1 MNEMNSLFEK
11 KMLSA
16 VKPRLLAK
24 YFSSDTVFPDGMPF
38 ETLIEYQEESI
49 REIVKLAYER
59 SSFYREKMDLAGM
72 KPDDIHTIA
81 DMAAIPFLTKEELRG
96 KPWVLLTCDKADV
109 SLVQV
114 STGTTGGEEIYIM
127 NTWEDYYLHEL
138 APGYPRLFPVQRGDI
153 CLNAL
158 PYEMS
163 SAGLAFHKTFLE
175 GCQATVIPAGK
186 GGAYS
191 TPAKTVKMI
200 SDLRPNVV
208 ITTPS
213 WAVTLAEAADEA
225 GLDLQSLALKKMWIT
240 GEGCSPAF
248 RERVERLWGTT
259 ANFYYGSLECGG
271 IGIECDEQNGYHIL
285 MGHAIVEIVDPETD
299 RVLEPGE
306 IGEIVVTTPH
316 RYHSPI
322 LRYRTKDLG
331 YIETDPCPCGC
342 ELPRLFLR
350 GRMVD
355 QVEVQGISFSPY
367 YLEEILMRI
376 PEVGNWYHFIADPA
390 GSELLK
396 VRCELAEGIQPSEEL
411 AETLASRMEFGLG
424 IPCRFEIVDQIP
436 RPHGKTIRVVHE

>member
-1 MNEMNSLFEK
+1 MREMNSLFEK
-11 KMLSA
+11 KILSIN
-16 VKPRLLAK
+16 KPPVLAK
-24 YFSSDTVFPDGMPF
+24 YFSSDTLFPDGMP
-38 ETLIEYQEESI
+38 LRMLQEYQDESI
-49 REIVKLAYER
+49 REVVSLVYEKNR
-59 SSFYREKMDLAGM
+59 FYREKMQRAGVT
-72 KPDDIHTIA
+72 PDDIQSTA
-81 DMAAIPFLTKEELRG
+81 DMAKLPFLTKDELRG
-96 KPWVLLTCDKADV
+96 KPWVLLTCDRSEV

-114 STGTTGGEEIYIM
+114 STGTTGEEEIYIM

-138 APGYPRLFPVQRGDI
+138 APGYPKLFPVEKGDI
-153 CLNAL
+153 CLNSL

-191 TPAKTVKMI
+191 TPAKTIKMMN
-200 SDLRPNVV
+200 DLRPNVV

-213 WAVTLAEAADEA
+213 WAVVLAEEA
-225 GLDLQSLALKKMWIT
+225 EKAGFHLPGLSLKKMWLT

-248 RERVERLWGTT
+248 RERVEQMWGTK

-285 MGHAIVEIVDPETD
+285 MGHAIVEIVDPDTLQ
-299 RVLEPGE
+299 VLEPGE

-322 LRYRTKDLG
+322 LRYRTRDLG

-355 QVEVQGISFSPY
+355 QVEVQGTPFSPY
-367 YLEEILMRI
+367 YLEEYLMRI
-376 PEVGNWYHFIADPA
+376 PEVGNWYQFVVPPSGA
-390 GSELLK
+390 EVLR
-396 VRCELAEGIQPSEEL
+396 VRCELAPGVQPSEQL
-411 AETLASRMEFGLG
+411 ADSLGSRMEYGVG
-424 IPCRFEIVDQIP
+424 IPCEFEFVEQMP
-436 RPHGKTIRVVHE
+436 RPQGKTVRVVHE